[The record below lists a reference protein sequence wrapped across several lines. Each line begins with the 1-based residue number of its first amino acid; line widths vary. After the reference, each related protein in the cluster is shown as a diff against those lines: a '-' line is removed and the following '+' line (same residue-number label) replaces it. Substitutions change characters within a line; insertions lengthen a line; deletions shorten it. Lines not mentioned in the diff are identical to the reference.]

1 MSRTP
6 FPVRQ
11 PMPRRERIV
20 VVGSIVVIAVLALSA
35 AYFTGALM
43 PKTNQPPGPVV
54 VFSKSGP
61 FSSFE
66 LAPWY
71 IQHVTGLATMQG
83 QGFSTLAV
91 YWLAGDWTSVNES
104 SMFLL
109 TQAQFGPFFDT
120 VWSHH
125 PSGYSYGIVNRTSG
139 QFNVTIQ
146 PNNYTLVFIDLTS
159 SNVTVTISQSII
171 ALPAG

>member
-1 MSRTP
+1 
-6 FPVRQ
+6 
-11 PMPRRERIV
+11 MPRRERIV
-20 VVGSIVVIAVLALSA
+20 IVGSIAVIAVLAVSV
-35 AYFTGALM
+35 AYCTGALM

-54 VFSKSGP
+54 IFSKRGP

-71 IQHVTGLATMQG
+71 IQHVTGLATVQG
-83 QGFSTLAV
+83 QGFSISTS
-91 YWLAGDWTSVNES
+91 YWLAGDWTSVSDS
-104 SMFLL
+104 SILLL

-120 VWSHH
+120 VWAHH
-125 PSGYSYGIVNRTSG
+125 PSGYSYGMVNRTSG

-159 SNVTVTISQSII
+159 SNVTITISQSII
-171 ALPAG
+171 ALPAN